1 MNTARN
7 LVLALVSAVLLLAGC
22 SSAENDQQS
31 SPAEPVEASI
41 RITGDRVQAP
51 GGRINAAQ
59 GQTVRL
65 TVVSDHAD
73 ELHVHGYDKAVELR
87 PNEPATVEFQADVP
101 GVFEI
106 ELHESKAELPSL
118 EVR

>member
-41 RITGDRVQAP
+41 RITGDRV
-51 GGRINAAQ
+51 
-59 GQTVRL
+59 
-65 TVVSDHAD
+65 
-73 ELHVHGYDKAVELR
+73 Y
-87 PNEPATVEFQADVP
+87 
-101 GVFEI
+101 
-106 ELHESKAELPSL
+106 
-118 EVR
+118 